1 MRSRI
6 IRTLVIAAF
15 AGGATVMAQTPAAA
29 PLARRFLDPSNG
41 LSLAQAIAAAL
52 EREPSLRAARSE
64 VDVAQGQ
71 REQASLRPNPSV
83 SVERRIEPGGT
94 DDLTSFAVQWP
105 LDLFRKG
112 SRVAVADG
120 EVATARFA
128 VADRERLL
136 SSEVRARNGEV
147 LAAVRD
153 LALLDEIAAATR
165 RQYELLQA
173 RAAEGASPPLERD
186 LTDVELRRL
195 EAERLLQAGRAEA
208 ALLAL
213 KRAIGMTPDV
223 PLTVRETLEDLVH
236 REAAAAA
243 PPIRDAAV
251 DERADV
257 REAASRVDTA
267 AAKIDRARDAGGL
280 DVSVFGNL
288 MRMDAGFPQRGFGP
302 DGSLQRVRGL
312 FNYFSL
318 GAMITLPLNHN
329 QGDAAAARAEQSG
342 AVMVHE
348 AARLTARTEIETA
361 RVRDDYARQA
371 VRVYSDGAEA
381 LARQNL
387 AVVTQSYELGRL
399 TVFDVLA
406 ERRRYLDVERAYTD
420 ALRAAFEART
430 ALLVAMGERK

>member
-6 IRTLVIAAF
+6 VIGLVLALLAS
-15 AGGATVMAQTPAAA
+15 GATVMAQAPAAA
-29 PLARRFLDPSNG
+29 TLARRFLDPSNG

-112 SRVAVADG
+112 SRVAVADR

-128 VADRERLL
+128 IADRERLL
-136 SSEVRARNGEV
+136 TSEVRARYGEV

-173 RAAEGASPPLERD
+173 RAAEGASAPLERD

-213 KRAIGMTPDV
+213 KRAIGTTPEA

-236 REAAAAA
+236 REAGAA
-243 PPIRDAAV
+243 PPVRDAAV

-257 REAASRVDTA
+257 REAASRVDVA

>member
-6 IRTLVIAAF
+6 VRGIVLALL
-15 AGGATVMAQTPAAA
+15 AGGATAIAQTPVAA
-29 PLARRFLDPSNG
+29 PLARRFLDPANG

-112 SRVAVADG
+112 SRVGVADR
-120 EVATARFA
+120 EIATARFS

-136 SSEVRARNGEV
+136 ASEVRARYGEV

-153 LALLDEIAAATR
+153 LALLDDIAAATR
-165 RQYELLQA
+165 RQYELLQS

-208 ALLAL
+208 ALITL
-213 KRAIGMTPDV
+213 KRVLGMTPDA
-223 PLTVRETLEDLVH
+223 PLTVRETLEALVQ
-236 REAAAAA
+236 REAGTVPAV
-243 PPIRDAAV
+243 RDAAV
-251 DERADV
+251 DDRADV
-257 REAASRVDTA
+257 RGAASRIDVA

-312 FNYFSL
+312 FNYVSL
-318 GAMITLPLNHN
+318 GAMITIPLNHN
-329 QGDAAAARAEQSG
+329 QGDAAAARAEHGG
-342 AVMVHE
+342 AVIAHE
-348 AARLTARTEIETA
+348 ATRLTARTEIASA
-361 RVRDDYARQA
+361 RALDDAARQA
-371 VRVYSDGAEA
+371 VRIYSDGAEA

-387 AVVTQSYELGRL
+387 SVVGQSYELGRL

-406 ERRRYLDVERAYTD
+406 ERRRYLDVERAYTE

-430 ALLVAMGERK
+430 ALLVAMGERQ